1 MVKTIF
7 TIAMLGA
14 LVSAQN
20 EVEES
25 VEGTWYNYECTTL
38 SNTVIN
44 DTSPNLL
51 LAETELSKFDLY
63 KMHR

>member
-1 MVKTIF
+1 
-7 TIAMLGA
+7 
-14 LVSAQN
+14 VSAQN

-25 VEGTWYNYECTTL
+25 VESTWYSYECTTL

-51 LAETELSKFDLY
+51 LAESELSKFDLY
-63 KMHR
+63 KMHK